1 MHLTAAVEHGV
12 LTVKLTVRN
21 DFDETIYLMN
31 WLFDW
36 YGLLGIPE
44 LDAAKNRKH
53 ARPTRELAH
62 VRLGSHGQLVLFQGF
77 SPEPYGDVSATQP
90 RHPYGTRLGKGQ
102 VFRGELTQPL
112 PPQEWHAYE
121 PPSAKPTQS
130 VRTRTIDYRLDVLR
144 ESVCFAPAREHPSFP
159 GAFVV
164 NGHPADTL
172 RATTQLDEPITVL
185 QRTDKIERFPE

>member
-1 MHLTAAVEHGV
+1 MEIQATVNATGLVVKMTA
-12 LTVKLTVRN
+12 RN
-21 DFDETIYLMN
+21 DFAEPIYLMN

-36 YGLLGIPE
+36 YGLLGVHE

-53 ARPTRELAH
+53 ARPTRELSH

-77 SPEPYGDVSATQP
+77 SPEPYGDIAASQP
-90 RHPYGTRLGKGQ
+90 RHPFGTRLRKGE

-121 PPSAKPTQS
+121 PPSAKATQT
-130 VRTRTIDYRLDVLR
+130 VRTRSVHYRLDVLR
-144 ESVCFAPAREHPSFP
+144 ESVCFALAREHPSFP

-164 NGHPADTL
+164 NGHPMDTL
-172 RATTQLDEPITVL
+172 RSSTQLDEPITVM
-185 QRTDKIERFPE
+185 QRTDSVQRFEE